1 MIKVCGINY
10 IIRIKEENE
19 IKTLKF
25 KDFESMLYIMNKL
38 QKEKQDY
45 VIIKY
50 DDLHNNIIE
59 TLLDYKECD

>member
-10 IIRIKEENE
+10 IIRIKEGNE

-59 TLLDYKECD
+59 TLLDYKEE

>member
-10 IIRIKEENE
+10 IIRIKEANE

-50 DDLHNNIIE
+50 DDLHNNILE
-59 TLLDYKECD
+59 TLLDYKEE

>member
-59 TLLDYKECD
+59 TLLDYKEE